1 LANGGSIFLA
11 SRQES
16 DGRALDPP
24 NWVAVH
30 DHGSNTTQVVRVTLP
45 QGPADFLNFTATHSL
60 QTYQIPNDVAGV
72 SGVAYPAS
80 TDDTQTQDDL
90 FASVQYRHAIGD
102 HGTLSFGPSFKSSHL
117 RDTPDYANDVLGANP
132 QAPLVLPNSGTP
144 ATCANADLPALAA
157 EGVPT
162 GGLND
167 CALSIYA
174 DRTAIDIGWITQYE
188 LRSLHHDVKSG
199 MTYDTTRVLK
209 NYDVAFQPNNY
220 FSPDRFDVYDHAT
233 NVGHTEAVY
242 LQDSW
247 RMSSLWTLDAGL
259 REDAFQLRSAQFSVA
274 EAMLSPR
281 LKLTRTFSP
290 RVSVYGYYGRFF
302 TPYSFENVAPGA
314 AACINPNVSATG
326 GGPALTAVQCTGGS
340 PNATGSGFDLKAQR
354 DSDYEIGGSI
364 GIGSTGRLGLRAM
377 QKNATHS
384 IDDVQVG
391 LTNLHQD
398 INYAVGRITVYA
410 AAYQQSLSNHGRF
423 SLNLSR
429 TRAEAKDCET
439 QLLAACV
446 GQAPGFIPDDHDQ
459 TWDGTASLIR
469 NDARGGWYSLDAEY
483 GSGLSTAPSDNTV
496 NTTYQAPV
504 LNPYCPAPVGGVGND
519 NCKVPPHLT
528 FDGEKGFQLQPGLT
542 LAAGMTNLFNDRYWI
557 TYLNAQGF
565 HTAQGRTVYVK
576 LSLTK

>member
-1 LANGGSIFLA
+1 
-11 SRQES
+11 
-16 DGRALDPP
+16 
-24 NWVAVH
+24 
-30 DHGSNTTQVVRVTLP
+30 
-45 QGPADFLNFTATHSL
+45 
-60 QTYQIPNDVAGV
+60 
-72 SGVAYPAS
+72 
-80 TDDTQTQDDL
+80 
-90 FASVQYRHAIGD
+90 
-102 HGTLSFGPSFKSSHL
+102 
-117 RDTPDYANDVLGANP
+117 
-132 QAPLVLPNSGTP
+132 
-144 ATCANADLPALAA
+144 
-157 EGVPT
+157 
-162 GGLND
+162 
-167 CALSIYA
+167 
-174 DRTAIDIGWITQYE
+174 
-188 LRSLHHDVKSG
+188 
-199 MTYDTTRVLK
+199 
-209 NYDVAFQPNNY
+209 
-220 FSPDRFDVYDHAT
+220 
-233 NVGHTEAVY
+233 
-242 LQDSW
+242 
-247 RMSSLWTLDAGL
+247 
-259 REDAFQLRSAQFSVA
+259 
-274 EAMLSPR
+274 
-281 LKLTRTFSP
+281 
-290 RVSVYGYYGRFF
+290 VSVYGYYGRFF